1 MKIIIPIKD
10 KFKYIDQFRNI
21 LSPNEPL
28 FVFDRCEPP
37 ERFTG
42 QYKIHTDERDTF
54 LAGKVRDF
62 GAEDCYD
69 DIMFFDQDKVPD
81 INPER
86 VLYDINRD
94 FFDCI
99 IFFTERDNRQIAGN
113 MFYRDDYIGWKKYF
127 DTQNYL
133 YTCGIWISAKMIEKL
148 RRLNGGRIFHPAFDG
163 RWGEEDRFLGD
174 EIVALGGK
182 IGYISTVR
190 LAQTSI
196 GNAQEHITDFSTNF
210 GKRLQ
215 LRNTLSPKFMDPYLR
230 ITWGD
235 KLITDIDETAKQLKE
250 VGNKLIEYKACDPQD
265 VDDPYF
271 KESKRLFDMQ
281 FPSNKYN

>member
-10 KFKYIDQFRNI
+10 NFDQIEKFRSV

-28 FVFDRCEPP
+28 FVFDRCNPP
-37 ERFTG
+37 ENFTG
-42 QYKIHTDERDTF
+42 NYKIHNDERNCF
-54 LAGKVRDF
+54 LAGKVRDY

-86 VLYDINRD
+86 ILYDINRNY
-94 FFDCI
+94 FDCI
-99 IFFTERDNRQIAGN
+99 IFFLERDSRQQAGC
-113 MFYRDDYIGWKKYF
+113 MYYRDDTIGWKKYF
-127 DTQNYL
+127 DTQNYI
-133 YTCGIWISAKMIEKL
+133 YTCGIWISAKMIEKI
-148 RRLNGGRIFHPAFDG
+148 RKLNSGRIFHPAFDG

-182 IGYISTVR
+182 IGYISTIR

-196 GNAQEHITDFSTNF
+196 GNAQEHIVDFSTNF

-215 LRNTLSPKFMDPYLR
+215 LRNTLADEFKDPYLR
-230 ITWGD
+230 ITWGQP
-235 KLITDIDETAKQLKE
+235 LIKNIDETSKRLKE
-250 VGNKLIEYKACDPQD
+250 VGDRLIEYKAYDS
-265 VDDPYF
+265 VDINDPYF
-271 KESKRLFDMQ
+271 KESKRLFEMQ
-281 FPSNKYN
+281 FPSIKYN